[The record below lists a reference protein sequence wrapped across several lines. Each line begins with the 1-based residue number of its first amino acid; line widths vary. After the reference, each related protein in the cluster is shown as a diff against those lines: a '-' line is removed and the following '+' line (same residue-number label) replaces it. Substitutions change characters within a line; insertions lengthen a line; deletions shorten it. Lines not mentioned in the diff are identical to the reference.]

1 MLFKRVFASVANL
14 SQKSCVLDNSTY
26 IGKELFLN
34 AMIMLCFVLFCF
46 EF

>member
-1 MLFKRVFASVANL
+1 MLFKSIFASVANL
-14 SQKSCVLDNSTY
+14 SQKSCVLDNSSY

-34 AMIMLCFVLFCF
+34 AVIMFCL